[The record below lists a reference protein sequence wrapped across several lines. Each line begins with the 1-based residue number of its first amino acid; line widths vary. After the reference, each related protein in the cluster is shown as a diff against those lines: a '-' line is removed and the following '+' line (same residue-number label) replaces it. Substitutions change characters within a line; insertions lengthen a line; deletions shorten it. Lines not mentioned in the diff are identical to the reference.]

1 MSGSNNDLTKNE
13 FNSGSSFSIHSK
25 AASISQQDLKRPI
38 YASDIS
44 NRLPNIVCF
53 GSIFCI
59 IKIIHIGPK
68 GIYNRRVGN

>member
-44 NRLPNIVCF
+44 NRLPNIVF
-53 GSIFCI
+53 TGIILFLNIF
-59 IKIIHIGPK
+59 
-68 GIYNRRVGN
+68 